1 MDILIIIE
9 LISICIL
16 IRHIQIQTEELKK
29 QGNKKAEIYLANHN
43 SLVTFLLFQILVI
56 VLIAFGTQILKIPNQ
71 IIH

>member
-9 LISICIL
+9 LISVCIL

-29 QGNKKAEIYLANHN
+29 EGTKKAEIYSANHN
-43 SLVTFLLFQILVI
+43 SIVTFLLFQILI
-56 VLIAFGTQILKIPNQ
+56 IILIAFGNQIIKIPNQ